1 MDKSY
6 TAEVEARRKLLRP
19 ILKAAK
25 KIPEYEH
32 RSKLK
37 DDILVLQ
44 GKRYSVDTLNKLLEE
59 LNVFNLMTKIN
70 SDTIGFFGEL
80 NPLSNFHPASFY
92 VNGTHYTSSEQF
104 IQHAKAILFKDYS
117 TTRKILNASSAL
129 ECKELSKDIDKYSKE
144 LWEKEAKKCCKIG
157 IKEKFAQNSGLK
169 DVLIYCTENKQI
181 VESAN
186 D

>member
-25 KIPEYEH
+25 KIPEYER
-32 RSKLK
+32 RSKLE

-44 GKRYSVDTLNKLLEE
+44 GKRYSVDTLNP
-59 LNVFNLMTKIN
+59 
-70 SDTIGFFGEL
+70 DTIGFFGEL

-104 IQHAKAILFKDYS
+104 IQHTKAILFKDYS
-117 TTRKILNASSAL
+117 ATRKILNASSAL
-129 ECKELSKDIDKYSKE
+129 ECKELAKDIDKYSKE
-144 LWEKEAKKCCKIG
+144 LWEKEAKKHCKIG

-186 D
+186 DRFWGTGVPLH